1 MKGTVWS
8 FLAGALAFIL
18 LVPFTASAQQA
29 SGIAGVARDTS
40 GSVLPGVT
48 VEASSSALIEKV
60 RTGVTDG
67 EGRYNIVNLPPGT
80 YTVTFTLPGFNVFKR
95 EGVAITAGFTAAVN
109 ADMQVGAVEETI
121 TVSGEAP
128 LVDTQNVRRQS
139 QVSQEDFATL
149 PLATKNVNS
158 LVSLTPGVSGYAEII
173 AGHLPQVGGPYH
185 GKGNTQIQFDGMNLQ
200 QPRGDIGPQPNTAL
214 VEAVTM
220 QTSGISAE
228 SNADGPLFNMVPR
241 SGGNAFNG
249 GMSGYYSG
257 SGLQSDNLSQKL
269 RDRQLTTVNKVL
281 SVYDATLTLGGPIKK
296 DKVWFFGSL
305 REWGNAKSDAG
316 LWWNKTQGSPFYTPD
331 LARPSDRRNWFESKA
346 VRVTWQASKIN
357 KVNAFVDVQDTCVC
371 RSSTAIGQAPESI
384 TAFHFRPSGVYQAA
398 WTAPVNSKLLF
409 DAGGGVII
417 SSFVNYRAPGVLPS
431 HVSIL
436 EQSTGMRYNAAAT
449 YSMPWD
455 LNRYTSR
462 FSASYVTGS
471 HAIKTGVQ
479 LEKSTA
485 DRIVVA
491 NADEVSY
498 TFNTPTPNS
507 LPTTVS
513 ITEYATP
520 YNNHERV
527 KADMGIYAQD
537 QWTIRRLTL
546 NYGVRFDY
554 FNAYIPEQHIPATRF
569 VQDRTFAA
577 VPDVPNWKDWSPR
590 LGGAYDLFG
599 DGKTAIKVT
608 LGRYVAKNTLA
619 VPEANNPV
627 TTSVNQVNRS
637 WTDTNGNYI
646 PDCDLLNRGLNGE
659 CGPLANQNFGG
670 LQATT
675 RWADEVLHGSGREFN
690 WDMSSEIQRQV
701 SPTMSV
707 SGGYYRNWF
716 GNFRVTDNLAVA
728 PADYN
733 EYCIKA
739 PPDSRLPGGGGQ
751 QMCGLYDI
759 TPTKFG
765 LSNNLV
771 TKASNFGKQRR
782 VNDFFNITLTGKI
795 GSRIDVGGGFDTG
808 RSLSERCFVVDSPQ
822 ELRDCKVVTP
832 FSAQTQV
839 KLHGSYRLPGEVFLS
854 GVFQNMSGPEI
865 DASYSATNAE
875 IAPSL
880 NRNLAGNART
890 APVAANLVPL
900 GTMFEGRIT
909 RLDLRVSKR
918 VSISKRLRAD
928 GYVDAY
934 NIMNGSA
941 ILTGTNV
948 YGPRWLLPTTIV
960 EGRLV
965 QFGANISF

>member
-1 MKGTVWS
+1 MKATIGTIA
-8 FLAGALAFIL
+8 AGVLLLIL
-18 LVPFTASAQQA
+18 LLPVAASAQQA
-29 SGIAGVARDTS
+29 SGIAGLARDTS

-48 VEASSSALIEKV
+48 VEAASPALIEKV

-80 YTVTFTLPGFNVFKR
+80 YSVTFTLTGFNVFKR
-95 EGVAITAGFTAAVN
+95 EGVVITAGFTANVN
-109 ADMQVGAVEETI
+109 ADMQVGAVQETI

-128 LVDTQNVRRQS
+128 LVDTQNVRRQT

-158 LVSLTPGVSGYAEII
+158 LVSLTPGVSGYAEVI

-214 VEAVTM
+214 VEEVTM

-228 SNADGPLFNMVPR
+228 STADGPLFNMVPR
-241 SGGNAFNG
+241 SGGNTYNG
-249 GMSGYYSG
+249 GLSGYYSG
-257 SGLQSDNLSQKL
+257 HSLQSDNLSDEL
-269 RDRQLTTVNKVL
+269 RARGLTTVNKVL
-281 SVYDATLTLGGPIKK
+281 KVYDETVTFGGPVKR

-316 LWWNKTQGSPFYTPD
+316 LWWNKTQGTPFYTPD
-331 LARPSDRRNWFESKA
+331 LNHPSDRTNWFESEA
-346 VRVTWQASKIN
+346 MRVTWQASKIN
-357 KVNAFVDVQDTCVC
+357 KVSGFADVQDTCVC
-371 RSSTAIGQAPESI
+371 RSSTAIGQAPEAI
-384 TAFHFRPSGVYQAA
+384 TAFHFRPSGVYQGS

-409 DAGGGVII
+409 DAGVGVII
-417 SSFVNYRAPGVLPS
+417 SSFVNYRAPGVDPS

-436 EQSTGMRYNAAAT
+436 EQATGMRYNAAAT
-449 YSMPWD
+449 YTVPWD

-471 HAIKTGVQ
+471 HAFKGGIQ
-479 LEKSTA
+479 LEKSSA

-491 NADEVSY
+491 NANEVSY
-498 TFNTPTPNS
+498 TFNNQI
-507 LPTTVS
+507 PTT

-537 QWTIRRLTL
+537 QWTVRKLTL
-546 NYGVRFDY
+546 NYGLRFDY
-554 FNAYIPEQHIPATRF
+554 FNAYIPAQQLAATRF
-569 VQDRTFAA
+569 VPARSFAML
-577 VPDVPNWKDWSPR
+577 PDVPNWRDWNPR
-590 LGGAYDLFG
+590 LGAAYDLFG
-599 DGKTAIKVT
+599 DGKTALKVT

-637 WTDTNGNYI
+637 WNDANGNYV
-646 PDCDLLNRGLNGE
+646 PDCDLLNRGQNGE

-675 RWADEVLHGSGREFN
+675 KWADEVLHGSGREFN
-690 WDMSSEIQRQV
+690 WDMSTEIQRQV
-701 SPTMSV
+701 SPTMSL

-728 PADYN
+728 PSDFDQ
-733 EYCIKA
+733 YCIAA
-739 PPDSRLPGGGGQ
+739 PKDSRLPNGGGQ
-751 QMCGLYDI
+751 QICGLYDV

-765 LSNNLV
+765 LSNNVV

-782 VNDFFNITLTGKI
+782 VNDFFNVTFTGRI
-795 GSRIDVGGGFDTG
+795 GSRTDVGGGIDTG

-832 FSAQTQV
+832 FNAQTQV
-839 KLHGSYRLPGEVFLS
+839 KLHGTYRLPGEVFLS

-880 NRNLAGNART
+880 GRNLAGNART
-890 APVAANLVPL
+890 APVAANLVSL

-909 RLDLRVSKR
+909 RLDMRVSKR
-918 VSISKRLRAD
+918 VSLTKRMRAD

-934 NIMNGSA
+934 NILNGSA

-960 EGRLV
+960 EGRLI
-965 QFGANISF
+965 QFGANITF

>member
-1 MKGTVWS
+1 MKATIGTIAAGVLLLIL
-8 FLAGALAFIL
+8 FLPAA
-18 LVPFTASAQQA
+18 ASAQQA
-29 SGIAGVARDTS
+29 SGIAGLARDTS

-48 VEASSSALIEKV
+48 VEASSPALIEKV

-80 YTVTFTLPGFNVFKR
+80 YSVTFTLAGFNVFKR
-95 EGVAITAGFTAAVN
+95 EGVVITAGFTANVN
-109 ADMQVGAVEETI
+109 ADMQVGAVQETI

-158 LVSLTPGVSGYAEII
+158 LVSLTPGVSGYAEVI

-214 VEAVTM
+214 VEEVTM

-241 SGGNAFNG
+241 SGGNTYNG
-249 GMSGYYSG
+249 GLSGYYSG
-257 SGLQSDNLSQKL
+257 HSLQSDNLSDEL
-269 RDRQLTTVNKVL
+269 RARGLTTVNKVL
-281 SVYDATLTLGGPIKK
+281 KVYDETVTVGGPIKR

-316 LWWNKTQGSPFYTPD
+316 LWWNKTQGTPFYTPD
-331 LARPSDRRNWFESKA
+331 LNHPSDRTNWFESEA
-346 VRVTWQASKIN
+346 MRVTWQASKIN
-357 KVNAFVDVQDTCVC
+357 KVSGFADVQDTCVC
-371 RSSTAIGQAPESI
+371 RSSTAIGQAPEAI
-384 TAFHFRPSGVYQAA
+384 TAFHFRPSGVYQGS

-409 DAGGGVII
+409 DAGVGVII
-417 SSFVNYRAPGVLPS
+417 SSFVNYRAPGVDPS

-436 EQSTGMRYNAAAT
+436 EQATGMRYNAAAT
-449 YSMPWD
+449 YTVPWD

-471 HAIKTGVQ
+471 HAFKGGIQ
-479 LEKSTA
+479 LEKSSA

-491 NADEVSY
+491 NANEVSY
-498 TFNTPTPNS
+498 TFNNQI
-507 LPTTVS
+507 PTT

-537 QWTIRRLTL
+537 QWTVRKLTL

-554 FNAYIPEQHIPATRF
+554 FNAYIPAQQLAATRF
-569 VQDRTFAA
+569 VPARSFAML
-577 VPDVPNWKDWSPR
+577 PDVPNWRDWNPR
-590 LGGAYDLFG
+590 LGAAYDLFG
-599 DGKTAIKVT
+599 DGKTALKVT

-637 WTDTNGNYI
+637 WNDANGNYV
-646 PDCDLLNRGLNGE
+646 PDCDLLNRGQNGE

-675 RWADEVLHGSGREFN
+675 KWADEVLHGSGREFN
-690 WDMSSEIQRQV
+690 WDMSTEIQRQV
-701 SPTMSV
+701 SPTMSL

-728 PADYN
+728 PADYDQ
-733 EYCIKA
+733 YCINA
-739 PPDSRLPGGGGQ
+739 PKDSRLPGGGGQ
-751 QMCGLYDI
+751 QICGLYDV

-765 LSNNLV
+765 LSNNVV

-782 VNDFFNITLTGKI
+782 VNDFFNVTFTGRV
-795 GSRIDVGGGFDTG
+795 GSRTDVGGGIDTG

-822 ELRDCKVVTP
+822 ELKDCKVVTP

-839 KLHGSYRLPGEVFLS
+839 KLHGTYRLPGEVFLS

-880 NRNLAGNART
+880 GRNLAGNART
-890 APVAANLVPL
+890 APVAANLVSL
-900 GTMFEGRIT
+900 GTMFESRIT
-909 RLDLRVSKR
+909 RLDMRVSKR
-918 VSISKRLRAD
+918 VSLSKRMRAD

-934 NIMNGSA
+934 NILNGSA

-960 EGRLV
+960 EGRLI
-965 QFGANISF
+965 QFGANITF

>member
-1 MKGTVWS
+1 MAGTPGSW
-8 FLAGALAFIL
+8 LARALAFIL
-18 LVPFTASAQQA
+18 LLPVTAAAQQA

-48 VEASSSALIEKV
+48 VEASSPALIEKI
-60 RTGVTDG
+60 RTAITDG
-67 EGRYNIVNLPPGT
+67 DGRYNVVNLPPGT
-80 YTVTFTLPGFNVFKR
+80 YTVTFTLPGFSVFKR
-95 EGVAITAGFTAAVN
+95 DGIVITAGFTAAVN
-109 ADMQVGAVEETI
+109 ADMPVGAVEETI

-214 VEAVTM
+214 VEEVTM

-257 SGLQSDNLSQKL
+257 SGLQSDNLSQSLKN
-269 RDRQLTTVNKVL
+269 RGLTTVNRVL
-281 SVYDATLTLGGPIKK
+281 KVYDATVTFGGPLKR

-316 LWWNKTQGSPFYTPD
+316 LWWNRTQGTPFYTPD
-331 LARPSDRRNWFESKA
+331 LDHPSDRTNWFESKA

-357 KVNAFVDVQDTCVC
+357 KISAFADVQDTCVC
-371 RSSTAIGQAPESI
+371 RSSTAIGQAPEAI
-384 TAFHFRPSGVYQAA
+384 IAFHFRPSGVYQGS
-398 WTAPVNSKLLF
+398 WTAPVNSKLLL
-409 DAGGGVII
+409 DAGAGVII
-417 SSFVNYRAPGVLPS
+417 SSFVNYRAPGVAPS

-436 EQSTGMRYNAAAT
+436 EQATGMRYNAAAT
-449 YSMPWD
+449 YTVPWD

-471 HAIKTGVQ
+471 HAFKGGVQ
-479 LEKSTA
+479 LEQSSA

-491 NADEVSY
+491 NANEVSY
-498 TFNTPTPNS
+498 TFNNQI
-507 LPTTVS
+507 PTT

-537 QWTIRRLTL
+537 QWTIRKLTL

-554 FNAYIPEQHIPATRF
+554 FNAFIPEQHIPATRF
-569 VQDRTFAA
+569 VQDRTFAKLS
-577 VPDVPNWKDWSPR
+577 DVPNWRDWSPR
-590 LGGAYDLFG
+590 LGAAYDLFG
-599 DGKTAIKVT
+599 DGKTALKVT

-637 WTDTNGNYI
+637 WNDANGNFV
-646 PDCDLLNRGLNGE
+646 PDCDLLNRGQNGE

-675 RWADEVLHGSGREFN
+675 KWDDAVLHGSGREFN
-690 WDMSSEIQRQV
+690 WDLSTELQRQLT
-701 SPTMSV
+701 PTMSL

-716 GNFRVTDNLAVA
+716 GNFRVTDNLAVS
-728 PADYN
+728 PQDYDQ
-733 EYCIKA
+733 YCIKA
-739 PPDSRLPGGGGQ
+739 PSDTRLPGGGGQ
-751 QMCGLYDI
+751 QICGLYDI
-759 TPTKFG
+759 TPAKFG
-765 LSNNLV
+765 LANNLV
-771 TKASNFGKQRR
+771 TKASNFGTQRR
-782 VNDFFNITLTGKI
+782 VNDFFNITFTGKL
-795 GSRIDVGGGFDTG
+795 GARTDVGGGFDTG

-839 KLHGSYRLPGEVFLS
+839 KLHGTYRLPGEVFLS

-865 DASYSATNAE
+865 DASYSATTQE

-880 NRNLAGNART
+880 GRNLAGNART
-890 APVAANLVPL
+890 APVAANLVAL

-909 RLDLRVSKR
+909 RLDVRVSKR
-918 VSISKRLRAD
+918 MSISRRLRAD
-928 GYVDAY
+928 GYVDMY

-960 EGRLV
+960 EGRLI
-965 QFGANISF
+965 QFGANITF

>member
-1 MKGTVWS
+1 MKGTTS
-8 FLAGALAFIL
+8 GFLAGALVLILFI
-18 LVPFTASAQQA
+18 PMTASAQQA
-29 SGIAGVARDTS
+29 SGIAGVARDMS

-48 VEASSSALIEKV
+48 VEASSPALIEKV
-60 RTGVTDG
+60 RTAVTDG
-67 EGRYNIVNLPPGT
+67 EGRYNVVNLPPGT
-80 YTVTFTLPGFNVFKR
+80 YTVTFTLAGFNVYKR
-95 EGVAITAGFTAAVN
+95 EGIVITAGFTAAVN

-128 LVDTQNVRRQS
+128 LVDTQNVRRQT
-139 QVSQEDFATL
+139 QVSQEDFQTL

-158 LVSLTPGVSGYAEII
+158 LVSLTPGVSGYAEVI

-214 VEAVTM
+214 VEEVTM

-241 SGGNAFNG
+241 AGGNDFAG

-257 SGLQSDNLSQKL
+257 SGLQSDNLTDDL
-269 RDRQLTTVNKVL
+269 RARQLTTVNKVL
-281 SVYDATLTLGGPIKK
+281 SVYDATFTLGGPIKR
-296 DKVWFFGSL
+296 DKVWFFGSA

-316 LWWNKTQGSPFYTPD
+316 LWWNKTQGTPFYTPD
-331 LARPSDRRNWFESKA
+331 LDHPSDRRNWFESKA
-346 VRVTWQASKIN
+346 IRVTWQASRTHKF
-357 KVNAFVDVQDTCVC
+357 NAFADVQDTCVC

-384 TAFHFRPSGVYQAA
+384 IAFHFRPSGVYQGA
-398 WTAPVNSKLLF
+398 WSAPISSKLLL
-409 DAGGGVII
+409 DAGVGVII

-471 HAIKTGVQ
+471 HAFKAGVQ

-491 NADEVSY
+491 NANEVSY

-507 LPTTVS
+507 LPIPVS

-546 NYGVRFDY
+546 NYGIRFDY
-554 FNAYIPEQHIPATRF
+554 FNAYIPAQHIPATRF
-569 VQDRTFAA
+569 VPDRTFAP
-577 VPDVPNWKDWSPR
+577 VTDVPNWNDWNPR
-590 LGGAYDLFG
+590 LGAAYDLFG
-599 DGKTAIKVT
+599 NGKTALKFS

-627 TTSVNQVNRS
+627 ATSINQVNRS

-646 PDCDLLNRGLNGE
+646 PDCDLLNRGQNGE

-670 LQATT
+670 LQPTT
-675 RWADEVLHGSGREFN
+675 RWADDVLHGHGREFN
-690 WDMSSEIQRQV
+690 WDFSTEIQRQFT
-701 SPTMSV
+701 PTLSV
-707 SGGYYRNWF
+707 SAGYYRNWY

-728 PADYN
+728 PSDYDQ
-733 EYCIKA
+733 YCIKA
-739 PPDSRLPGGGGQ
+739 PSDTRLPGGGGQ
-751 QMCGLYDI
+751 QICGLYDI

-765 LSNNLV
+765 LANNLV
-771 TKASNFGKQRR
+771 TKASNFGTQRR
-782 VNDFFNITLTGKI
+782 VNDFLSLTFTGRV
-795 GSRIDVGGGFDTG
+795 GSRLDVGGGVDTG

-832 FSAQTQV
+832 FGAQTQV
-839 KLHGSYRLPGEVFLS
+839 KLHGSYRLPGEVFVS
-854 GVFQNMSGPEI
+854 AVFQNMSGPEI
-865 DASYSATNAE
+865 DASYSATTAE
-875 IAPSL
+875 IAPTLGRS
-880 NRNLAGNART
+880 LAGNART
-890 APVAANLVPL
+890 APVAANLIPL

-909 RLDLRVSKR
+909 RLDTRISKR
-918 VSISKRLRAD
+918 LAITRRLRAD
-928 GYVDAY
+928 GYIDAY
-934 NIMNGSA
+934 NILNGSA

-948 YGPRWLLPTTIV
+948 YGPRWLVPTTIV
-960 EGRLV
+960 EGRLI
-965 QFGANISF
+965 QFGANITF

>member
-1 MKGTVWS
+1 MKATIGTIA
-8 FLAGALAFIL
+8 AGVVLLIL
-18 LVPFTASAQQA
+18 LLPFAASAQQA

-48 VEASSSALIEKV
+48 VEASSPALIEKV

-80 YTVTFTLPGFNVFKR
+80 YAVTFTLPGFNAYKR
-95 EGVAITAGFTAAVN
+95 DGIVITAGFTAAVN

-214 VEAVTM
+214 VEEVTM

-241 SGGNAFNG
+241 SGGNVFNG

-257 SGLQSDNLSQKL
+257 SGLQSDNLTDAL
-269 RDRQLTTVNKVL
+269 RSRGLTTVNKVL
-281 SVYDATLTLGGPIKK
+281 KVYDATVTFGGPVKR
-296 DKVWFFGSL
+296 DKVWFFGSV

-316 LWWNKTQGSPFYTPD
+316 LWWNKTQGTPFYTPD
-331 LARPSDRRNWFESKA
+331 LSHPSDRTNWFESKA
-346 VRVTWQASKIN
+346 MRVTWQASKIN
-357 KVNAFVDVQDTCVC
+357 KISGFADVQDTCVC
-371 RSSTAIGQAPESI
+371 RSSTAIGQAPEAI
-384 TAFHFRPSGVYQAA
+384 IAFHFRPSGVYQGS

-417 SSFVNYRAPGVLPS
+417 SSFVNYRAPGVDPS

-436 EQSTGMRYNAAAT
+436 EQATGMRYNAAQT
-449 YSMPWD
+449 YTIPWD

-471 HAIKTGVQ
+471 HAFKGGVQ
-479 LEKSTA
+479 FEKSSA

-491 NADEVSY
+491 NANEVSY
-498 TFNTPTPNS
+498 TFNNQI
-507 LPTTVS
+507 PTT
-513 ITEYATP
+513 ITEFATP

-527 KADMGIYAQD
+527 KADMGVYAQD
-537 QWTIRRLTL
+537 QWTIRHLTL

-554 FNAYIPEQHIPATRF
+554 FNAYIPAQQLAATRF
-569 VQDRTFAA
+569 VPARSFAML
-577 VPDVPNWKDWSPR
+577 PDVPNWRDWSPR
-590 LGGAYDLFG
+590 LGAAYDLFG
-599 DGKTAIKVT
+599 DGKTALKVT

-637 WTDTNGNYI
+637 WNDVNGNYI
-646 PDCDLLNRGLNGE
+646 PDCDLLNRGQNGE

-675 RWADEVLHGSGREFN
+675 KWADDVLHGGGREFN
-690 WDMSSEIQRQV
+690 WDMSTEIQRQL
-701 SPTMSV
+701 SPTMSL

-716 GNFRVTDNLAVA
+716 GNFRVTDNLAVS
-728 PADYN
+728 PADYDQ
-733 EYCIKA
+733 YCIKA
-739 PPDSRLPGGGGQ
+739 PSDARLPGGGGQ
-751 QMCGLYDI
+751 QICGLADI
-759 TPTKFG
+759 TPAKFG

-771 TKASNFGKQRR
+771 TQASSFGKQRR
-782 VNDFFNITLTGKI
+782 VNDFFNLTFTGRI
-795 GSRIDVGGGFDTG
+795 GSRADAGGGVDTG

-822 ELRDCKVVTP
+822 ELKDCKVVTP

-839 KLHGSYRLPGEVFLS
+839 KLHGTYRLPGDVFLS
-854 GVFQNMSGPEI
+854 GVFQNMSGPEV
-865 DASYSATNAE
+865 DASYSATTAE
-875 IAPSL
+875 IVASL
-880 NRNLAGNART
+880 GRNLAGNART

-909 RLDLRVSKR
+909 RLDMRISKR
-918 VSISKRLRAD
+918 VSITKKMRAD

-960 EGRLV
+960 EGRLI
-965 QFGANISF
+965 QFGANIAF

>member
-1 MKGTVWS
+1 MKATIGTIA
-8 FLAGALAFIL
+8 AGVLLLIL
-18 LVPFTASAQQA
+18 LLPVAASAQQA
-29 SGIAGVARDTS
+29 SGIAGLARDTS

-48 VEASSSALIEKV
+48 VEAASPALIEKV

-80 YTVTFTLPGFNVFKR
+80 YSVTFTLTGFNVFKR
-95 EGVAITAGFTAAVN
+95 EGVVITAGFTANVN
-109 ADMQVGAVEETI
+109 ADMQVGAVQETI

-128 LVDTQNVRRQS
+128 LVDTQNVRRQT

-158 LVSLTPGVSGYAEII
+158 LVSLTPGVSGYAEVI

-214 VEAVTM
+214 VEEVTM

-241 SGGNAFNG
+241 SGGNTYNG
-249 GMSGYYSG
+249 GLSGYYSG
-257 SGLQSDNLSQKL
+257 HSLQSDNLSDEL
-269 RDRQLTTVNKVL
+269 RARGLTTVNKVL
-281 SVYDATLTLGGPIKK
+281 KVYDETVTFGGPVKR

-316 LWWNKTQGSPFYTPD
+316 LWWNKTQGTPFYTPD
-331 LARPSDRRNWFESKA
+331 LNHPSDRTNWFESEA
-346 VRVTWQASKIN
+346 MRVTWQASKIN
-357 KVNAFVDVQDTCVC
+357 KVSGFADVQDTCVC
-371 RSSTAIGQAPESI
+371 RSSTAIGQAPEAI
-384 TAFHFRPSGVYQAA
+384 TAFHFRPSGVYQGS

-409 DAGGGVII
+409 DAGVGVII
-417 SSFVNYRAPGVLPS
+417 SSFVNYRAPGVDPS

-436 EQSTGMRYNAAAT
+436 EQATGMRYNAAAT
-449 YSMPWD
+449 YTVPWD

-471 HAIKTGVQ
+471 HAFKGGIQ
-479 LEKSTA
+479 LEKSSA

-491 NADEVSY
+491 NANEVSY
-498 TFNTPTPNS
+498 TFNNQI
-507 LPTTVS
+507 PTT

-537 QWTIRRLTL
+537 QWTVRKLTL
-546 NYGVRFDY
+546 NYGLRFDY
-554 FNAYIPEQHIPATRF
+554 FNAYIPAQQLAATRF
-569 VQDRTFAA
+569 VPARSFAML
-577 VPDVPNWKDWSPR
+577 PDVPNWRDWNPR
-590 LGGAYDLFG
+590 LGAAYDLFG
-599 DGKTAIKVT
+599 DGKTALKVT

-637 WTDTNGNYI
+637 WNDANGNYV
-646 PDCDLLNRGLNGE
+646 PDCDLLNRGQNGE

-675 RWADEVLHGSGREFN
+675 KWADEVLHGSGREFN
-690 WDMSSEIQRQV
+690 WDMSTEIQRQV
-701 SPTMSV
+701 SPTMSL

-728 PADYN
+728 PSDFDQ
-733 EYCIKA
+733 YCIAA
-739 PPDSRLPGGGGQ
+739 PKDSRLPNGGGQ
-751 QMCGLYDI
+751 QICGLYDV

-765 LSNNLV
+765 LSNNVV

-782 VNDFFNITLTGKI
+782 VNDFFNVTFTGRI
-795 GSRIDVGGGFDTG
+795 GSRTDVGGGIDTG

-832 FSAQTQV
+832 FNAQTQV
-839 KLHGSYRLPGEVFLS
+839 KLHGTYRLPGEVFLS

-880 NRNLAGNART
+880 GRNLAGNART
-890 APVAANLVPL
+890 APVAANLVSL

-909 RLDLRVSKR
+909 RLDMRVSKR
-918 VSISKRLRAD
+918 VSLTKRMRAD

-934 NIMNGSA
+934 NILNGSA
-941 ILTGTNV
+941 ILPGTNV

-960 EGRLV
+960 EGRLI
-965 QFGANISF
+965 QFGANITF

>member
-1 MKGTVWS
+1 MKRALVA
-8 FLAGALAFIL
+8 FLGGALALIL
-18 LVPFTASAQQA
+18 LLPLSASAQQA

-48 VEASSSALIEKV
+48 VETSSPALIEKV
-60 RTGVTDG
+60 RTAVTDG
-67 EGRYNIVNLPPGT
+67 EGRYNVVNLPPGT
-80 YTVTFTLPGFNVFKR
+80 YTVTFTLPGFNVYKR
-95 EGVAITAGFTAAVN
+95 EGIVITAGFTAAVN

-128 LVDTQNVRRQS
+128 LVDTQNVRRQT
-139 QVSQEDFATL
+139 QVSQEDFQTL

-158 LVSLTPGVSGYAEII
+158 LVSLTPGVSGYAEVI

-200 QPRGDIGPQPNTAL
+200 QPRGDIGPQPNTTL
-214 VEAVTM
+214 VEEVTM

-241 SGGNAFNG
+241 AGGNVFAG

-257 SGLQSDNLSQKL
+257 SGLQSDNLTDTL
-269 RDRQLTTVNKVL
+269 RSRQLTTVNKVL
-281 SVYDATLTLGGPIKK
+281 SVYDATVTLGGPIKR
-296 DKVWFFGSL
+296 DKVWFFGSV

-316 LWWNKTQGSPFYTPD
+316 LWWNKTQGTPFYTPD
-331 LARPSDRRNWFESKA
+331 LDRPSDRRNWFESKA
-346 VRVTWQASKIN
+346 MRVTWQASKIH
-357 KVNAFVDVQDTCVC
+357 KFNAFADVQDTCVC

-384 TAFHFRPSGVYQAA
+384 TAFHFRPSGVYQGA
-398 WTAPVNSKLLF
+398 WSAPVNSKLLF
-409 DAGGGVII
+409 DAGVGVII

-449 YSMPWD
+449 YSVPWD

-471 HAIKTGVQ
+471 HAFKAGVQ

-507 LPTTVS
+507 LPTPVS

-537 QWTIRRLTL
+537 QWTVRRLTL

-554 FNAYIPEQHIPATRF
+554 FNAYIPAQHIPATRF
-569 VQDRTFAA
+569 VPDRTFAP
-577 VPDVPNWKDWSPR
+577 VYDVPNWKDWSPR
-590 LGGAYDLFG
+590 LGAAYDLSG
-599 DGKTAIKVT
+599 NGKTAIKVS

-627 TTSVNQVNRS
+627 ATSVNQVNRS

-646 PDCDLLNRGLNGE
+646 PDCDLLNRGQNGE

-670 LQATT
+670 LQPTT
-675 RWADEVLHGSGREFN
+675 RWSDDVLHGSGREFN
-690 WDMSSEIQRQV
+690 WDFSTEIQRQV
-701 SPTMSV
+701 TPTMSV
-707 SGGYYRNWF
+707 SAGYYRNWF
-716 GNFRVTDNLAVA
+716 GNFRVTDNLAVS
-728 PADYN
+728 PSDYDQ
-733 EYCIKA
+733 YCIKA
-739 PPDSRLPGGGGQ
+739 PSDSRLPGGGGQ
-751 QMCGLYDI
+751 QICGLYDV

-771 TKASNFGKQRR
+771 TKASSFGKQRR
-782 VNDFFNITLTGKI
+782 VNDFLNLTFTGRV
-795 GSRIDVGGGFDTG
+795 GSRLDVGGGIDTG
-808 RSLSERCFVVDSPQ
+808 RSLTERCFVVDSPQ

-832 FSAQTQV
+832 FGAQTQL
-839 KLHGSYRLPGEVFLS
+839 KLHGSYRLPGEVFVS

-875 IAPSL
+875 IAPTL
-880 NRNLAGNART
+880 GRNLAGNART

-909 RLDLRVSKR
+909 RLDARISKR
-918 VSISKRLRAD
+918 LAITRRLRAD

-934 NIMNGSA
+934 NILNGSG

-948 YGPRWLLPTTIV
+948 YGPRWLVPTTIV

-965 QFGANISF
+965 QFGANITF